1 MIWGIKTQKAI
12 KTYLIPN
19 KNGLIMEFE
28 KIKEL
33 IKLIQKS
40 KISEFKYED
49 ESAKFSIRT
58 KNFSTQKEV
67 IVQPSVMPSVPV
79 AAAPVAP
86 AVPAAP
92 VAAAAPAAPAAKN
105 DAPQE
110 DTTNYLEIK
119 SPMVGTFYRSPSP
132 EKGPF
137 VKVGDTINVD
147 DNVCLIEAMKLFNEV
162 KSEVSGRIVKVMVE
176 DASPVEY
183 DQVLFLVEPA

>member
-1 MIWGIKTQKAI
+1 
-12 KTYLIPN
+12 
-19 KNGLIMEFE
+19 MEFE

-49 ESAKFSIRT
+49 EFAKFSIRT
-58 KNFSTQKEV
+58 KSFSAQKEV
-67 IVQPSVMPSVPV
+67 IVQPSVMPSVSM
-79 AAAPVAP
+79 P
-86 AVPAAP
+86 AV
-92 VAAAAPAAPAAKN
+92 APAAPAPVAATPV
-105 DAPQE
+105 APE
-110 DTTNYLEIK
+110 TAASTPAANETKEENNYLEIK

-162 KSEVSGRIVKVMVE
+162 KSEISGRIVKVLVE

-183 DQVLFLVEPA
+183 GQTLFLVEPV